1 MPTQTFL
8 NLSEEKRTRIF
19 NAIFAELLRVPF
31 PEMSI
36 NQIIKTAGIP
46 RGSFYQYFESKDDA
60 FEYFVSESSGRIKAC
75 VIKRI
80 STVHGDIFE
89 LCETVFDEIIKAAS
103 EQNIHEIVKNVLPYV
118 NIGKIE
124 PLSDYIENMSMEEKI
139 AAFSS
144 LGIGNLN
151 FRDEEEI
158 MDLIGVIEAIFQ
170 SALPKIIANTQDS
183 EEIRAKFIRR
193 LNLVKK
199 ATTKEGI

>member
-1 MPTQTFL
+1 
-8 NLSEEKRTRIF
+8 
-19 NAIFAELLRVPF
+19 
-31 PEMSI
+31 
-36 NQIIKTAGIP
+36 
-46 RGSFYQYFESKDDA
+46 
-60 FEYFVSESSGRIKAC
+60 
-75 VIKRI
+75 
-80 STVHGDIFE
+80 
-89 LCETVFDEIIKAAS
+89 
-103 EQNIHEIVKNVLPYV
+103 
-118 NIGKIE
+118 
-124 PLSDYIENMSMEEKI
+124 MSMEEKI

-199 ATTKEGI
+199 ATAKEGI